1 MYKIL
6 KKLPSKRMKNLFKTK
21 KPTSSPTSNKFK
33 TPKQM
38 KTNPKTLL
46 VVVPAT
52 TLEPKAKQ
60 EAIMKETP

>member
-6 KKLPSKRMKNLFKTK
+6 KKLPFKRKKNLLKTK
-21 KPTSSPTSNKFK
+21 KQTSSPTSSKFK
-33 TPKQM
+33 TPKPM
-38 KTNPKTLL
+38 KTNPKTQL